1 MTDISHILPFNMFVA
16 LAIIVIT
23 GTAVWCAKRD
33 R

>member
-1 MTDISHILPFNMFVA
+1 MTDISHILPFNIFVA

-23 GTAVWCAKRD
+23 GVTVWRAGRD